1 MFQNLKTYARESYYE
16 LMQKV
21 SWPTWSELQG
31 SVTVV
36 CVAAIIVDA
45 IIYLMDF
52 ASSQVLTNFY
62 KLF

>member
-1 MFQNLKTYARESYYE
+1 MFEKIKIYVKESYHE
-16 LMQKV
+16 LMEKV
-21 SWPTWSELQG
+21 SWPTWAELQG

-36 CVAAIIVDA
+36 CIAAVIVATV
-45 IIYLMDF
+45 IYAMDF

>member
-1 MFQNLKTYARESYYE
+1 MFENLKTYVRESYHE

-21 SWPTWSELQG
+21 SWPTWAELQG

-36 CVAAIIVDA
+36 CIAAFIVAAIV
-45 IIYLMDF
+45 YFMDF